1 MDIEV
6 TKKRTTRRQTHRSNP
21 DKNSIRDY
29 YRISIYNCFLDFYE
43 SELMER
49 FTKHIDIL
57 SGFSALFMPIE
68 ANFDELY
75 QNDFE
80 NTARFYGEFLQSE
93 TSSVFAELKLWRKYM
108 TELGIKPTISALNS
122 FKNCPKDTF
131 PNINILLQILITL
144 PVTTAEPERTFS
156 ALKRIK
162 TFLRN
167 RTAEDR
173 LNGLAA
179 LNIHTRIPVRVCDVI
194 EVFSEVK
201 DRKIELIFQ

>member
-1 MDIEV
+1 
-6 TKKRTTRRQTHRSNP
+6 
-21 DKNSIRDY
+21 
-29 YRISIYNCFLDFYE
+29 
-43 SELMER
+43 
-49 FTKHIDIL
+49 
-57 SGFSALFMPIE
+57 
-68 ANFDELY
+68 
-75 QNDFE
+75 
-80 NTARFYGEFLQSE
+80 
-93 TSSVFAELKLWRKYM
+93 M